1 MAEITNKDK
10 IKAAK
15 NALDESKK
23 LYQDAQNQY
32 AKAEALYNKAK
43 VQANAIKS
51 LTSTSIDI
59 SSPAVIAAL
68 GTATITALANNIT
81 PEQRTKTINDKKE
94 ALRKLERKA
103 EQELEKAKAA
113 VAGAQKRIEILQE
126 QIGILSTQRSL
137 KDKKDKNQKKD
148 KKKVT
153 ADSKKVKTNKAK
165 IKKVLSQIIKSSGPA
180 AITLVFGRILSNQV
194 NKLAQTIS
202 KLNELVNKTNEIIT
216 NATTKADI
224 EKARVARDAALSSL
238 KSAEDQVNN
247 FNRTLKSISTTLTIL
262 SATVSVLTAIPYT
275 PYQISPIGIKT
286 TRTIA
291 KYAPV
296 IISLN
301 ILLQIALGTLSRFK
315 STIQY
320 ERSRLLPL
328 NKVLDDAAANDLTP
342 QEVRDLLE
350 TQGIGLGNGIGN
362 DLGPVLGVEYNGF
375 TFSILEEDDPKF
387 VVAGNKRRYAVALD
401 RSGFIALQSE
411 PSFTLDPEV
420 LIEELRLE
428 IDKRRLEA

>member
-1 MAEITNKDK
+1 MAEVTNQDK

-15 NALDESKK
+15 KALDESKK
-23 LYQDAQNQY
+23 LYQDAERQY

-51 LTSTSIDI
+51 LVPSAPSLNV
-59 SSPAVIAAL
+59 SSPEAIAAL
-68 GTATITALANNIT
+68 GTAAIAALAANIT
-81 PEQRTKTINDKKE
+81 PEQRAKTINDRKE

-113 VAGAQKRIEILQE
+113 ITGAQKRIDILKD
-126 QIGILSTQRSL
+126 QIGVLTTQRPL
-137 KDKKDKNQKKD
+137 KEKKDKQRIKD
-148 KKKVT
+148 KIKVAKDTKKI
-153 ADSKKVKTNKAK
+153 KLNKAK
-165 IKKVLSQIIKSSGPA
+165 IKKALLQIIKSSGPA
-180 AITLVFGRILSNQV
+180 AITLVFGRILSGQV
-194 NKLAQTIS
+194 NRLAQTIS
-202 KLNELVNKTNEIIT
+202 KLNELVDKTNEIIT

-224 EKARVARDAALSSL
+224 EKARVARDAALVSL
-238 KSAEDQVNN
+238 RSAEDQVNN
-247 FNRTLKSISTTLTIL
+247 FNRTLRSISTTLTIL
-262 SATVSVLTAIPYT
+262 TLTVSVLSAIPYV

-291 KYAPV
+291 KYAPI

-301 ILLQIALGTLSRFK
+301 ILLQIAIGTLNRLK

-342 QEVRDLLE
+342 QEVRDLLDASG
-350 TQGIGLGNGIGN
+350 TGLDGSG
-362 DLGPVLGVEYNGF
+362 LGPVLGVEYNGF
-375 TFSILEEDDPKF
+375 TFSILEENDPRF

>member
-224 EKARVARDAALSSL
+224 EKARVARDTALSSL

>member
-1 MAEITNKDK
+1 MAEVTNQDK

-15 NALDESKK
+15 KALDESKK
-23 LYQDAQNQY
+23 LYQDAERQY

-51 LTSTSIDI
+51 LVPSAPSLNV
-59 SSPAVIAAL
+59 SSPEAIAAL
-68 GTATITALANNIT
+68 GTAAIAALAANIT
-81 PEQRTKTINDKKE
+81 PEQRAKTINDRKE

-113 VAGAQKRIEILQE
+113 ITGAQKRIDILKD
-126 QIGILSTQRSL
+126 QIGVLTTQRPL
-137 KDKKDKNQKKD
+137 KEKKDKQRIKD
-148 KKKVT
+148 KIKVAKDTKKI
-153 ADSKKVKTNKAK
+153 KLNKAK
-165 IKKVLSQIIKSSGPA
+165 IKKALLQIIKSSGPA

-202 KLNELVNKTNEIIT
+202 KLNELVDKTNEIIT

-224 EKARVARDAALSSL
+224 EKARVARDAALVSL
-238 KSAEDQVNN
+238 RSAEDQVNN
-247 FNRTLKSISTTLTIL
+247 FNRTLRSISTTLTIL
-262 SATVSVLTAIPYT
+262 TLTVSVLSAIPYV

-291 KYAPV
+291 KYAPI

-301 ILLQIALGTLSRFK
+301 ILLQIAIGTLNRLK

-342 QEVRDLLE
+342 QEVRDLLDASG
-350 TQGIGLGNGIGN
+350 TGLDGSG
-362 DLGPVLGVEYNGF
+362 LGPVLGVEYNGF
-375 TFSILEEDDPKF
+375 TFSILEENDPRF

>member
-1 MAEITNKDK
+1 MAGVSNQDR

-15 NALDESKK
+15 KALDESKK
-23 LYQDAQNQY
+23 LYQNAERQY

-51 LTSTSIDI
+51 LVPSAPSLNV
-59 SSPAVIAAL
+59 SSPEAIAAL
-68 GTATITALANNIT
+68 GTAAITALAANIT
-81 PEQRTKTINDKKE
+81 PEQRAKTINDRKE
-94 ALRKLERKA
+94 ALRKIERKA

-113 VAGAQKRIEILQE
+113 VAGAQKRIDILKE
-126 QIGILSTQRSL
+126 QLGILTTKRPLKEKKDKQRL
-137 KDKKDKNQKKD
+137 KDKIKVAKDTKKI
-148 KKKVT
+148 KL
-153 ADSKKVKTNKAK
+153 NKAK
-165 IKKVLSQIIKSSGPA
+165 IKKALLQVIKSSGPA
-180 AITLVFGRILSNQV
+180 AITLVFGKILSNQV
-194 NKLAQTIS
+194 NRLAQTVS

-224 EKARVARDAALSSL
+224 EKAKLARDAALVSL

-247 FNRTLKSISTTLTIL
+247 FNRTLRSISTTLTIL
-262 SATVSVLTAIPYT
+262 SLTVSVLTAIPYT

-291 KYAPV
+291 KYAPI

-301 ILLQIALGTLSRFK
+301 ILLQIALGTLSRFR

-328 NKVLDDAAANDLTP
+328 NNVLDNSDNLTP
-342 QEVRDLLE
+342 QEIRDLLE
-350 TQGIGLGNGIGN
+350 TQGTGLDGG
-362 DLGPVLGVEYNGF
+362 LGPVLGVEYKGF
-375 TFSILEEDDPKF
+375 TFSILEEDDPRF
-387 VVAGNKRRYAVALD
+387 IVAGNKRRFAVALD

-420 LIEELRLE
+420 LIDELRLE

>member
-1 MAEITNKDK
+1 MAGVSNQDK

-15 NALDESKK
+15 KALDESKK

-43 VQANAIKS
+43 VQANAIKALVPS
-51 LTSTSIDI
+51 APSINVG
-59 SSPAVIAAL
+59 SPEAIAAL
-68 GTATITALANNIT
+68 GTAAITALANNIT
-81 PEQRTKTINDKKE
+81 PEQRAKTINDRKE
-94 ALRKLERKA
+94 AIRKIERKA
-103 EQELEKAKAA
+103 EQELEKAKKA
-113 VAGAQKRIEILQE
+113 VVGAQKRIDILTE
-126 QIGILSTQRSL
+126 QIGILTTKRPL
-137 KDKKDKNQKKD
+137 KEKKDVNQIKEKLKVKKD
-148 KKKVT
+148 
-153 ADSKKVKTNKAK
+153 SVKIKLNKAK
-165 IKKVLSQIIKSSGPA
+165 IKKALLQIIKSSGPA
-180 AITLVFGRILSNQV
+180 AITLVFGRILSGQV
-194 NKLAQTIS
+194 NRLSQTVS
-202 KLNELVNKTNEIIT
+202 KLNELVDKTNNIIR

-224 EKARVARDAALSSL
+224 EKAKIARDAALVSL

-247 FNRTLKSISTTLTIL
+247 FSRTLKSISTTLTIL
-262 SATVSVLTAIPYT
+262 TLTVSVLTAIPYT

-291 KYAPV
+291 KYAPI

-315 STIQY
+315 ATIQY

-328 NKVLDDAAANDLTP
+328 NKALDEATANNLTP
-342 QEVRDLLE
+342 QEVRDLLDASG
-350 TQGIGLGNGIGN
+350 TGLDGG
-362 DLGPVLGVEYNGF
+362 LGPVLGVEYNGF
-375 TFSILEEDDPKF
+375 TFSILEEDDPRF

-420 LIEELRLE
+420 LIDELKLE

>member
-1 MAEITNKDK
+1 MAEVTNQDK

-15 NALDESKK
+15 KSLDEAKK
-23 LYQDAQNQY
+23 LYQDAERQY
-32 AKAEALYNKAK
+32 AKAEALYNKVK

-51 LTSTSIDI
+51 LSSTSLSFDI
-59 SSPAVIAAL
+59 SSPTAIAAL
-68 GTATITALANNIT
+68 GVAAVTALANNAT
-81 PEQRTKTINDKKE
+81 PEQRAKTINDRKE
-94 ALRKLERKA
+94 AVRKLERKA

-113 VAGAQKRIEILQE
+113 VEGAQKRIEIIQE
-126 QIGILSTQRSL
+126 QLGVLATERSL
-137 KDKKDKNQKKD
+137 KDKKDKQQRKD
-148 KKKVT
+148 KTKVT
-153 ADSKKVKTNKAK
+153 KDTKKIKANKAK
-165 IKKVLSQIIKSSGPA
+165 IKKVLKQIIKSSGPA
-180 AITLVFGRILSNQV
+180 AITLVFGRILSSQV
-194 NKLAQTIS
+194 NRLAQTIS

-224 EKARVARDAALSSL
+224 EKAKVARDAALVSL

-247 FNRTLKSISTTLTIL
+247 FNKTLRSISTTLTIL
-262 SATVSVLTAIPYT
+262 SLTVSVLTAIPYV
-275 PYQISPIGIKT
+275 PYQISPIGIRT

-291 KYAPV
+291 KYAPI

-301 ILLQIALGTLSRFK
+301 ILLQIALGTLNRFR

-328 NKVLDDAAANDLTP
+328 NDVLDKDLTP
-342 QEVRDLLE
+342 QEMRDLLD
-350 TQGIGLGNGIGN
+350 TQGTGLDGG
-362 DLGPVLGVEYNGF
+362 LGPVLGVEYNGF
-375 TFSILEEDDPKF
+375 TFSILEEDDPRF

>member
-1 MAEITNKDK
+1 MAEVTNQDK

-15 NALDESKK
+15 KALDESKK
-23 LYQDAQNQY
+23 LYQDAERQY

-51 LTSTSIDI
+51 LVPSAPSLNV
-59 SSPAVIAAL
+59 SSPEAIAAL
-68 GTATITALANNIT
+68 GTAAIAALAANIT
-81 PEQRTKTINDKKE
+81 PEQRAKTINDRKE

-113 VAGAQKRIEILQE
+113 IVGAQKRIDILKD
-126 QIGILSTQRSL
+126 QIGVLTTKRPLKEKKDKQRL
-137 KDKKDKNQKKD
+137 KDKLKVAKDTKKI
-148 KKKVT
+148 KL
-153 ADSKKVKTNKAK
+153 NKAK
-165 IKKVLSQIIKSSGPA
+165 IKKALLQIIKSSGPA
-180 AITLVFGRILSNQV
+180 AIILVFGRILSGQV
-194 NKLAQTIS
+194 NRLAQTIS
-202 KLNELVNKTNEIIT
+202 KLNELVDKTNEIIT

-224 EKARVARDAALSSL
+224 EKARIAKDAALVSL
-238 KSAEDQVNN
+238 RSAEDQVNN

-262 SATVSVLTAIPYT
+262 TLTVSILTALPYT

-301 ILLQIALGTLSRFK
+301 ILLQIAIGTLNRLK

-350 TQGIGLGNGIGN
+350 VQGTGTDGG
-362 DLGPVLGVEYNGF
+362 LGPVLGVEYKGF
-375 TFSILEEDDPKF
+375 TFSILEENDPKF

-411 PSFTLDPEV
+411 PSFTLDPDV

>member
-1 MAEITNKDK
+1 MASPSNQDR

-15 NALDESKK
+15 KALEESKS
-23 LYQDAQNQY
+23 LYQKAEAQY

-43 VQANAIKS
+43 VQANAIKALS
-51 LTSTSIDI
+51 PTLPNI
-59 SSPAVIAAL
+59 SSPAVAAAL
-68 GTATITALANNIT
+68 GTAAITALASNTT
-81 PEQRTKTINDKKE
+81 PEQRAKTINDRKE
-94 ALRKLERKA
+94 AIRKIERKA
-103 EQELEKAKAA
+103 EQELEKAKKA
-113 VAGAQKRIEILQE
+113 VEGAKKQIDKIKE
-126 QIGILSTQRSL
+126 QLGILTAERPL
-137 KDKKDKNQKKD
+137 KEKKDTNQIKEKAKVKKD
-148 KKKVT
+148 NAKIK
-153 ADSKKVKTNKAK
+153 ANKAK
-165 IKKVLSQIIKSSGPA
+165 IKKALKQVIKSSGPA
-180 AITLVFGRILSNQV
+180 AITLVFGRVLSNQV
-194 NKLAQTIS
+194 NRLSQTVS
-202 KLNELVNKTNEIIT
+202 KLNELVNKTNDIIR

-224 EKARVARDAALSSL
+224 EKAKVARDAALVSL
-238 KSAEDQVNN
+238 KSAEDQVNR
-247 FNRTLKSISTTLTIL
+247 FNNTIRSINTTLTIL
-262 SATVSVLTAIPYT
+262 SITISILTAIPYV

-296 IISLN
+296 VISLN

-315 STIQY
+315 TTIQY

-328 NKVLDDAAANDLTP
+328 NKVLDDATANNLTP

-350 TQGIGLGNGIGN
+350 TSGVGLDGNGNG
-362 DLGPVLGVEYNGF
+362 LGPVLGVEYNGF
-375 TFSILEEDDPKF
+375 TFSILEEDDPRF

-420 LIEELRLE
+420 LIDELKLE